1 MFLKI
6 IKIIFQH
13 EAKLDWIGLYEKWL
27 PLAPQQQVKIKELY
41 KGVLTKLNHSLIF
54 LRKESLNMRCLFLC
68 FEGLLTKSDQSK
80 ALLNKTIFATSESW
94 GQVYCLLGSF
104 VDENPSHLAL
114 AFLGHVTTTLY
125 CYGLRAQKIVGW
137 APLVGYFWKGPSA
150 NWHSTIS
157 MHEGWQT
164 PNSVINEALSK
175 KPFDNPFK
183 YPDEIA
189 FTATSNDAKTWTN
202 LI

>member
-1 MFLKI
+1 
-6 IKIIFQH
+6 
-13 EAKLDWIGLYEKWL
+13 
-27 PLAPQQQVKIKELY
+27 
-41 KGVLTKLNHSLIF
+41 
-54 LRKESLNMRCLFLC
+54 MRCLFLC
-68 FEGLLTKSDQSK
+68 FKGLFKFDQSK
-80 ALLNKTIFATSESW
+80 ALLSKTTFATSESW
-94 GQVYCLLGSF
+94 GQVHCLPGSF

-189 FTATSNDAKTWTN
+189 FKATSNDASIRYERPTLVEMRFRVVQEGAVCWN
-202 LI
+202 